1 MGMQFGEGVR
11 FRTSL
16 TLGCGTCSERVTLEA
31 PTGAVELLLGT
42 DTTGIP
48 VRAEEEA
55 THYTQNERHEAVEG
69 IGRFV
74 SIQVM
79 QHEPGCLDVAS
90 APSAICP
97 FAERIGQLKTV
108 LESRG
113 ATTQ

>member
-1 MGMQFGEGVR
+1 
-11 FRTSL
+11 
-16 TLGCGTCSERVTLEA
+16 
-31 PTGAVELLLGT
+31 VELLLGT

-79 QHEPGCLDVAS
+79 QHEPDCLDVAS

-97 FAERIGQLKTV
+97 FAQRIQE
-108 LESRG
+108 LEAEFRSRG
-113 ATTQ
+113 ATIQ